1 MFNLGE
7 ISMKKVLVAMAVLA
21 ATSAFAQSSV
31 TLYGRLDLG
40 MSSVKTTSNAV
51 TVGPATSA
59 TTKKTSL
66 AGNQH
71 GRTTSRLGVRG
82 TEDLGG
88 GLVAG
93 FNIET
98 KVNPDNSLDADGF
111 STFGKTRLGNLF
123 LNGGFGTV
131 VIGTYLNGLDDVRGY
146 SAATYS
152 VPGGDFMANNAQ
164 ALSGRSENSL
174 GYRSPSFGGF
184 HVRANIVNEKTAS
197 ATTANKL
204 SGVGFAAGYDNGP
217 LSALFAI
224 GNAKLSTSPVATT
237 SDFKI
242 SDFGLAVSYNL
253 GIAVPYVQFEQSKNT
268 NLGNTPNTFTKKRA
282 FEVGAKFPLGAF
294 TPYVTLSTGKAS
306 TDAGSSGKSRGFQ
319 IGTTYDISKRTYV
332 YAALGSDKVN
342 STNAPVGS
350 TNSASKR
357 TGYALG
363 LVHSF

>member
-40 MSSVKTTSNAV
+40 MNSVKTTSNAV
-51 TVGPATSA
+51 TVGPATSS
-59 TTKKTSL
+59 TTKQTSL
-66 AGNQH
+66 AGNQN

-88 GLVAG
+88 GLIAG

-98 KVNPDNSLDADGF
+98 KVNVDNSAAG
-111 STFGKTRLGNLF
+111 TFDKTRLGNLF

-131 VIGTYLNGLDDVRGY
+131 VIGTYLNALDDVRGY

-152 VPGGDFMANNAQ
+152 VPGGDFMANNVQ

-184 HVRANIVNEKTAS
+184 HVRANIVNEKTDPGL
-197 ATTANKL
+197 KV

-217 LSALFAI
+217 LSALFAL
-224 GNAKLSTSPVATT
+224 GSAKASTSPLATAT
-237 SDFKI
+237 DAKI
-242 SDFGLAVSYNL
+242 TDFGIGVSYNL
-253 GIAVPYVQFEQSKNT
+253 GIAIPYVQFEQSKT
-268 NLGNTPNTFTKKRA
+268 SLIATTPNPFTKKRA

-306 TDAGSSGKSRGFQ
+306 NNAGSSGKSRGFQ